1 MNQNKQSVKN
11 VNVDEKLNCNSM
23 FIKISHYKDDKLLKT
38 ETFPMIHFL
47 EYLLQD
53 GVCANHRAK
62 SRIRASRAQR
72 QTRQIRQHFKS
83 CGIAALLSSRL
94 RRM

>member
-23 FIKISHYKDDKLLKT
+23 FIKISHYEDDKLLKT

-47 EYLLQD
+47 EAFESQ
-53 GVCANHRAK
+53 
-62 SRIRASRAQR
+62 
-72 QTRQIRQHFKS
+72 FKKV
-83 CGIAALLSSRL
+83 RYN
-94 RRM
+94 